1 MEKSNSIFSLIP
13 NMFCICFEC
22 TSIIPIFWKK
32 SDQLF
37 ALKMYPTMAGK
48 CLKLVASRHQQNVF
62 LRLKGFILNRAFL
75 EEALL
80 RSGKA

>member
-1 MEKSNSIFSLIP
+1 
-13 NMFCICFEC
+13 
-22 TSIIPIFWKK
+22 
-32 SDQLF
+32 
-37 ALKMYPTMAGK
+37 MYPTMTEK
-48 CLKLVASRHQQNVF
+48 CLKLVASGHQQNVF